1 MRLYMP
7 AAALATLRKG
17 KSTRVTLTA
26 KRCDDTD
33 VKIDAADPGELQP
46 DVLDHE
52 QVLLDYKVL
61 VRELDALLNGKTRT
75 PRGLGDIVAQVRKV
89 VGPGPALFDR
99 VPPL

>member
-7 AAALATLRKG
+7 AAALAQLRKG

-26 KRCDDTD
+26 KPCIDTD
-33 VKIDAADPGELQP
+33 INVDVDDGGE

-75 PRGLGDIVAQVRKV
+75 PRGLVEIVAQVRKV